1 MTAVITRPELH
12 RTTEAAPAR
21 ASLSAPARKSLA
33 VLRILLGSIFLWAF
47 LDKTFGLGFA
57 TTPDQAWIAGGSPAG
72 GYLGSLE
79 GTFAPMFAAMVGNPL
94 ADLGYMFGML
104 GLGLA
109 LTFGFALRAAAAG
122 GTLMMAMM
130 WLSSLPLVN
139 HPVIDSHLI
148 YAAAMWVLAATG
160 AGHTWGAA
168 RIWETLRPRQ
178 LRFLG

>member
-1 MTAVITRPELH
+1 MTAVITRPEL
-12 RTTEAAPAR
+12 RTAGTPAPAR
-21 ASLSAPARKSLA
+21 AALSAPARRSLA

-109 LTFGFALRAAAAG
+109 LTFGFALRAAAIG

-139 HPVIDSHLI
+139 HPVVDSHLI

-178 LRFLG
+178 LRFLD